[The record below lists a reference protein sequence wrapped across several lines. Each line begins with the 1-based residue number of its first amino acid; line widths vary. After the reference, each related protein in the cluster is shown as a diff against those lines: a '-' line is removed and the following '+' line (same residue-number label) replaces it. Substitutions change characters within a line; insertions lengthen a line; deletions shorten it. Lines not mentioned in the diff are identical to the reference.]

1 MVFVSKIDVFL
12 LTLSVAVLYPAGDP
26 AVLEVD
32 LVDEDTQKDR
42 RPDLQAQA
50 GLEAHQPDQDSG
62 EDLVVA
68 SAVVEAS
75 EEDLV
80 EIAVDFE
87 EALEEA
93 VVTEVG
99 MGEEVASDI
108 NPTVGVKAKHRPRER
123 PPALEEEEVADLEA
137 VGTVVALMV
146 DQIHRMAVGMVV
158 IAVIVVIVVIVA
170 AANMMTDHP
179 TGTVAQVGAIANRLK
194 NESGE
199 GVADTETVI
208 AKVGMVEMT
217 TPESVPTMVTATMI
231 LEANDDTELFDLAHQ
246 RMGLSQRVFS
256 VLLAFQFS
264 SLPSPRVSGQNY
276 DSIVLHLKEQNYLH
290 LHTATID
297 QGKHANCTLSIQI
310 PLDNYDIDH
319 PYRTQTICV
328 AKKTNAE
335 NLFPRRPMRYNSRL
349 AGWAG
354 CR

>member
-1 MVFVSKIDVFL
+1 MVSVSKINVFL

-26 AVLEVD
+26 VVLEVD

-50 GLEAHQPDQDSG
+50 DLEVHQPDQDSG
-62 EDLVVA
+62 EDLAVA

-75 EEDLV
+75 GEASV
-80 EIAVDFE
+80 EIAVDLE

-108 NPTVGVKAKHRPRER
+108 NPTVGVKAKHHPRER

-137 VGTVVALMV
+137 VVALMV
-146 DQIHRMAVGMVV
+146 DQMHQMAVGMVV
-158 IAVIVVIVVIVA
+158 IAVIVA
-170 AANMMTDHP
+170 AANMTTDHP
-179 TGTVAQVGAIANRLK
+179 TGIVGQAGVIANRSK
-194 NESGE
+194 NESEE
-199 GVADTETVI
+199 GVADTETVT

-276 DSIVLHLKEQNYLH
+276 DSIVLHLKEQNYH

-310 PLDNYDIDH
+310 PLDDYDIDH
-319 PYRTQTICV
+319 PYRTQQF
-328 AKKTNAE
+328 E
-335 NLFPRRPMRYNSRL
+335 
-349 AGWAG
+349 
-354 CR
+354 

>member
-26 AVLEVD
+26 VVLEVD

-68 SAVVEAS
+68 SVVVEAS

-93 VVTEVG
+93 VVIEVG

-123 PPALEEEEVADLEA
+123 PPALEEEEVAGLE
-137 VGTVVALMV
+137 GVVALMV
-146 DQIHRMAVGMVV
+146 DQMHQTVVGMAV
-158 IAVIVVIVVIVA
+158 IAVIAVIVA
-170 AANMMTDHP
+170 AANMTTDHP

-264 SLPSPRVSGQNY
+264 SLPSPRVSGQIY

>member
-1 MVFVSKIDVFL
+1 MVSVSKINVFL

-26 AVLEVD
+26 VVLEVD
-32 LVDEDTQKDR
+32 SVDEDTQKDR

-50 GLEAHQPDQDSG
+50 DLEVHQPDRDSG
-62 EDLVVA
+62 EDLAAA

-75 EEDLV
+75 EEASV

-123 PPALEEEEVADLEA
+123 PPALEEEEVAGLE
-137 VGTVVALMV
+137 GVVALMV
-146 DQIHRMAVGMVV
+146 DQMHQTVVGMAV
-158 IAVIVVIVVIVA
+158 IAVIVV
-170 AANMMTDHP
+170 AANMTTDHP
-179 TGTVAQVGAIANRLK
+179 TGIVAQVGVIANRSK
-194 NESGE
+194 NESEE
-199 GVADTETVI
+199 GVADTETVT

-231 LEANDDTELFDLAHQ
+231 LEASDDTELFDLAHQ

-290 LHTATID
+290 LHAGTID

-310 PLDNYDIDH
+310 PLDDYDIDH
-319 PYRTQTICV
+319 PCRTQQF
-328 AKKTNAE
+328 A
-335 NLFPRRPMRYNSRL
+335 
-349 AGWAG
+349 
-354 CR
+354 

>member
-1 MVFVSKIDVFL
+1 MVSVSKINVFL
-12 LTLSVAVLYPAGDP
+12 LTLSVAVLYPAGGP
-26 AVLEVD
+26 VVLEVD

-50 GLEAHQPDQDSG
+50 DLGVHQPDQDSG
-62 EDLVVA
+62 EDLAVA
-68 SAVVEAS
+68 SVVVEAL
-75 EEDLV
+75 EEASV

-87 EALEEA
+87 EALE

-99 MGEEVASDI
+99 MGEEVALDI
-108 NPTVGVKAKHRPRER
+108 NPAVGVKAKHRPRER

-137 VGTVVALMV
+137 VVALMV
-146 DQIHRMAVGMVV
+146 DQMHQMAVGMVV
-158 IAVIVVIVVIVA
+158 IAVIVA
-170 AANMMTDHP
+170 AANMTTDHP
-179 TGTVAQVGAIANRLK
+179 TGIVGQVGVIANRSK
-194 NESGE
+194 NESEE
-199 GVADTETVI
+199 GVAGTETVT

-310 PLDNYDIDH
+310 PLDDYDIDH
-319 PYRTQTICV
+319 PYRTQQF
-328 AKKTNAE
+328 A
-335 NLFPRRPMRYNSRL
+335 
-349 AGWAG
+349 
-354 CR
+354 

>member
-1 MVFVSKIDVFL
+1 MVSVSKINVFL

-26 AVLEVD
+26 VVLEVD

-42 RPDLQAQA
+42 RLDHQAQA
-50 GLEAHQPDQDSG
+50 DLEVHQPDRDSG
-62 EDLVVA
+62 EDLAVA

-75 EEDLV
+75 EEASV
-80 EIAVDFE
+80 EIAADFE

-123 PPALEEEEVADLEA
+123 PPALEEEEVAGLE
-137 VGTVVALMV
+137 GVVALMV
-146 DQIHRMAVGMVV
+146 DQMHQTVVGMAV
-158 IAVIVVIVVIVA
+158 IAVIAVIVA
-170 AANMMTDHP
+170 AANMTTDHP
-179 TGTVAQVGAIANRLK
+179 TGIVAQVGVIANRSK
-194 NESGE
+194 NESEE
-199 GVADTETVI
+199 GVADTETVT

-297 QGKHANCTLSIQI
+297 QGKHADCTLSIQI
-310 PLDNYDIDH
+310 PLDDYDIDH
-319 PYRTQTICV
+319 PYRTQQF
-328 AKKTNAE
+328 A
-335 NLFPRRPMRYNSRL
+335 
-349 AGWAG
+349 
-354 CR
+354 

>member
-1 MVFVSKIDVFL
+1 MVSVSKINVFL

-26 AVLEVD
+26 VVLEVD
-32 LVDEDTQKDR
+32 LVDEDTQKDHR
-42 RPDLQAQA
+42 LDPQAQA
-50 GLEAHQPDQDSG
+50 DLEVHQPDQDSG
-62 EDLVVA
+62 EDLAVASVVVVA
-68 SAVVEAS
+68 SEEAS
-75 EEDLV
+75 V

-146 DQIHRMAVGMVV
+146 DQMHQMAVGMVV
-158 IAVIVVIVVIVA
+158 IAVIAVIVA
-170 AANMMTDHP
+170 AANLTTDHP
-179 TGTVAQVGAIANRLK
+179 TGIVAQVGAIANLSK
-194 NESGE
+194 NESEE
-199 GVADTETVI
+199 GVADTETVT

-231 LEANDDTELFDLAHQ
+231 LEANDDTELFDFAHQ

-290 LHTATID
+290 LHTTTID

-310 PLDNYDIDH
+310 PLDDYDIDH
-319 PYRTQTICV
+319 LTEHNNLRSKKRQTSKICFHAGRV
-328 AKKTNAE
+328 
-335 NLFPRRPMRYNSRL
+335 RYNSRL

>member
-1 MVFVSKIDVFL
+1 MVSVSKIDVFS

-26 AVLEVD
+26 VVLEVD

-42 RPDLQAQA
+42 RLDLQAQA
-50 GLEAHQPDQDSG
+50 DLEVHQPDRDSG
-62 EDLVVA
+62 EDLAVA
-68 SAVVEAS
+68 SVVVEAS
-75 EEDLV
+75 EEVSV

-123 PPALEEEEVADLEA
+123 PPALEEEEVAGLE
-137 VGTVVALMV
+137 GVVALMV
-146 DQIHRMAVGMVV
+146 DQMHQTVVGMAV
-158 IAVIVVIVVIVA
+158 IAVIAVIVA
-170 AANMMTDHP
+170 AANMTTDHP
-179 TGTVAQVGAIANRLK
+179 TGIVAQVGVIANRSK
-194 NESGE
+194 NESEE
-199 GVADTETVI
+199 GVADTETVT

-310 PLDNYDIDH
+310 PLDDYDIDH
-319 PYRTQTICV
+319 PYRTQQF
-328 AKKTNAE
+328 A
-335 NLFPRRPMRYNSRL
+335 
-349 AGWAG
+349 
-354 CR
+354 

>member
-1 MVFVSKIDVFL
+1 MVSVSKINVFL

-26 AVLEVD
+26 VVLEVD

-42 RPDLQAQA
+42 RLDHQAQA
-50 GLEAHQPDQDSG
+50 DLEVHQPDRDSG
-62 EDLVVA
+62 EDLAVA

-75 EEDLV
+75 EEASV
-80 EIAVDFE
+80 EIAADFE

-123 PPALEEEEVADLEA
+123 PPALEEEEVAGLE
-137 VGTVVALMV
+137 GVVALMV
-146 DQIHRMAVGMVV
+146 DQMHQTVVGMAV
-158 IAVIVVIVVIVA
+158 IAVIAVIVA
-170 AANMMTDHP
+170 AANMTTDHP
-179 TGTVAQVGAIANRLK
+179 TGIVAQVGVIANRSK
-194 NESGE
+194 NESEE
-199 GVADTETVI
+199 GVADTETVT

-310 PLDNYDIDH
+310 PLDDYDIDH
-319 PYRTQTICV
+319 PYRTQQF
-328 AKKTNAE
+328 A
-335 NLFPRRPMRYNSRL
+335 
-349 AGWAG
+349 
-354 CR
+354 

>member
-1 MVFVSKIDVFL
+1 M
-12 LTLSVAVLYPAGDP
+12 
-26 AVLEVD
+26 
-32 LVDEDTQKDR
+32 DEDTQKDP

-50 GLEAHQPDQDSG
+50 GLEVHQPDQDSG
-62 EDLVVA
+62 EDLAVA
-68 SAVVEAS
+68 SVVVEAS
-75 EEDLV
+75 EEASV

-123 PPALEEEEVADLEA
+123 PLALEEEEVADLEA

-146 DQIHRMAVGMVV
+146 DQMYRMAVGMVV
-158 IAVIVVIVVIVA
+158 IGVIGVIVVIVATVVIVA
-170 AANMMTDHP
+170 AANMTTDHP
-179 TGTVAQVGAIANRLK
+179 TEIVAQVGAIANRSK

-199 GVADTETVI
+199 GVADTETVT

-276 DSIVLHLKEQNYLH
+276 DDSIVLHLKEQNHLH

-297 QGKHANCTLSIQI
+297 QGKHTNCTLSIQI
-310 PLDNYDIDH
+310 PLDDYDIEH
-319 PYRTQTICV
+319 LIEHKQF
-328 AKKTNAE
+328 A
-335 NLFPRRPMRYNSRL
+335 
-349 AGWAG
+349 
-354 CR
+354 

>member
-1 MVFVSKIDVFL
+1 MVSVSKINVFL

-26 AVLEVD
+26 VVLEVD

-42 RPDLQAQA
+42 RLDLQAQA
-50 GLEAHQPDQDSG
+50 DLEVHQPDRDSG
-62 EDLVVA
+62 EDLAVA
-68 SAVVEAS
+68 SAAVEAS
-75 EEDLV
+75 EEASV
-80 EIAVDFE
+80 EIAADFE

-108 NPTVGVKAKHRPRER
+108 NPTVGAKAKHRPRER

-146 DQIHRMAVGMVV
+146 DQMYRMAVGMVV
-158 IAVIVVIVVIVA
+158 IAVIVVIVA
-170 AANMMTDHP
+170 AANMTTDHR
-179 TGTVAQVGAIANRLK
+179 TEIVAQVGAIANRSK

-310 PLDNYDIDH
+310 PLDDYDIDH
-319 PYRTQTICV
+319 PYRTQQF
-328 AKKTNAE
+328 A
-335 NLFPRRPMRYNSRL
+335 
-349 AGWAG
+349 
-354 CR
+354 

>member
-1 MVFVSKIDVFL
+1 MVSVSKIDVFS

-26 AVLEVD
+26 VVLEVD

-50 GLEAHQPDQDSG
+50 GLEVHQLDQDSG

-68 SAVVEAS
+68 SVVAEAS
-75 EEDLV
+75 EEALV

-87 EALEEA
+87 EALGEA

-123 PPALEEEEVADLEA
+123 PPALEEEEAADLEA

-146 DQIHRMAVGMVV
+146 DQMHRMAVGMVV
-158 IAVIVVIVVIVA
+158 IAVIAVIVVIVVIVVTVA
-170 AANMMTDHP
+170 AANMTTDHP
-179 TGTVAQVGAIANRLK
+179 TGTVAQVGAIANRSK

-276 DSIVLHLKEQNYLH
+276 DSIVLHLKEQNHLH

-310 PLDNYDIDH
+310 PLDDYDIDH
-319 PYRTQTICV
+319 LIEHKQF
-328 AKKTNAE
+328 A
-335 NLFPRRPMRYNSRL
+335 
-349 AGWAG
+349 
-354 CR
+354 